1 VLGEEG
7 GRERRAIF
15 VGCRERRGERKACGW
30 AEKEQDRR
38 KGATCTPIFL
48 KCFDIKGFSL
58 NLQKDPLKK
67 FPEKGKKIK
76 KTKMEVN
83 KFCEVCT
90 LPPPAV
96 YSSLLLMPA
105 EEPPPFP
112 QGPASQTHQWR
123 RPFPPPPPHETGDRL
138 IREKEV
144 SFITFTG
151 IYVLNPWAPR
161 PLQTKVTY
169 HR

>member
-90 LPPPAV
+90 PPPPAV
-96 YSSLLLMPA
+96 NSSLLLIPA
-105 EEPPPFP
+105 EGPPPFP
-112 QGPASQTHQWR
+112 QGPVFQTHQWR
-123 RPFPPPPPHETGDRL
+123 RPFPPPPHETGDRL
-138 IREKEV
+138 IRGKEV

-151 IYVLNPWAPR
+151 LLEFMFLIPGRPAPSR
-161 PLQTKVTY
+161 PK
-169 HR
+169 